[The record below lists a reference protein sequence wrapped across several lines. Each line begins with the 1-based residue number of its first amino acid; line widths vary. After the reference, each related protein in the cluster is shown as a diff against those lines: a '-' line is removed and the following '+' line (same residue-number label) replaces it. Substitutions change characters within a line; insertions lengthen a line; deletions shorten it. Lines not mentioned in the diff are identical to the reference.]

1 MTYIQEIYQL
11 TEIVSE
17 GVLMLDLAHEE
28 IIQNKAK
35 EKMKK
40 KLKRAL
46 LTYGTVSRNQ
56 TCT

>member
-1 MTYIQEIYQL
+1 
-11 TEIVSE
+11 
-17 GVLMLDLAHEE
+17 MLDLAHEE

>member
-17 GVLMLDLAHEE
+17 WVLMLDLAHEE

-40 KLKRAL
+40 LKRAL